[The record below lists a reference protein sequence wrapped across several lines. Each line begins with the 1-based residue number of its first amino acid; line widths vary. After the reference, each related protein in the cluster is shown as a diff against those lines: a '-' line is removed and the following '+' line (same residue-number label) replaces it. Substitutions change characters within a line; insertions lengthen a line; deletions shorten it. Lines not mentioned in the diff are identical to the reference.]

1 MTKEE
6 LLTKKLEEFVQI
18 IPDASPDGFTMPF
31 DQLLEIDRFWNEE
44 IQSHL
49 SIGKQIEYA
58 NGREKIFEVTTP
70 FEVVL
75 QRFRDKNILSVMKSV
90 SIVSIEYIETLSQLW
105 YHYIHPRIVMRRS
118 AMVIPYSAEKRI
130 QKRFEFSYAAA
141 EAVNTAMIEGV
152 KSAEKDLNIPF
163 SQAVV
168 TYINSNIQQLVD
180 DLFYVP
186 DDFFFRINSFAIK
199 NPDDEKG
206 FRAFIHQES
215 KRYLPFSLAELGLES
230 DYENSFERANYLLL
244 HGDRGSAVVKAFG
257 FIESHI
263 RELSCKLGIPVVRPK
278 NRKGRESVR
287 LSGELFNKLVKKGIL
302 DKSDKEIFYRCN
314 KIRNLAAHGKSEE
327 FSDDDVG
334 IVLSDLIKL
343 DFKIRNHLF

>member
-1 MTKEE
+1 
-6 LLTKKLEEFVQI
+6 
-18 IPDASPDGFTMPF
+18 
-31 DQLLEIDRFWNEE
+31 
-44 IQSHL
+44 
-49 SIGKQIEYA
+49 
-58 NGREKIFEVTTP
+58 
-70 FEVVL
+70 
-75 QRFRDKNILSVMKSV
+75 MKRV

-118 AMVIPYSAEKRI
+118 AMMIPYSAEKRI

-152 KSAEKDLNIPF
+152 KSAKEDLNIPF

-215 KRYLPFSLAELGLES
+215 KRYLPFSPAEVGLES
-230 DYENSFERANYLLL
+230 DYENSFERANYLLR
-244 HGDRGSAVVKAFG
+244 HEDRGSAVVKAFG
-257 FIESHI
+257 FFESQM
-263 RELSCKLGIPVVRPK
+263 REFCSKLGIPIVTK
-278 NRKGRESVR
+278 NRKGKESPRSLV
-287 LSGELFNKLVKKGIL
+287 ELFNRLIKKGVF
-302 DKSDKEIFYRCN
+302 DMSDKEIFDRCN
-314 KIRNLAAHGKSEE
+314 EIRNLAAHGNSGE
-327 FSDDDVG
+327 FSDDDAG
-334 IVLSDLIKL
+334 DVLSNLIKL
-343 DFKIRNHLF
+343 DFKIQHEISAHLE

>member
-6 LLTKKLEEFVQI
+6 LLTKKLEEFAQI
-18 IPDASPDGFTMPF
+18 IPDASPSGFTMPF

-118 AMVIPYSAEKRI
+118 AMMVPYSAEKRI

-152 KSAEKDLNIPF
+152 KSAERDLNIPF

-206 FRAFIHQES
+206 FRAFIGQVLFLVEII
-215 KRYLPFSLAELGLES
+215 
-230 DYENSFERANYLLL
+230 
-244 HGDRGSAVVKAFG
+244 RGSYFQSAA
-257 FIESHI
+257 SASW
-263 RELSCKLGIPVVRPK
+263 LSLSSFK
-278 NRKGRESVR
+278 SFSSAR
-287 LSGELFNKLVKKGIL
+287 LSLGKLRKPLTLRRRGSMS
-302 DKSDKEIFYRCN
+302 KS
-314 KIRNLAAHGKSEE
+314 AVA
-327 FSDDDVG
+327 
-334 IVLSDLIKL
+334 
-343 DFKIRNHLF
+343 NHRER